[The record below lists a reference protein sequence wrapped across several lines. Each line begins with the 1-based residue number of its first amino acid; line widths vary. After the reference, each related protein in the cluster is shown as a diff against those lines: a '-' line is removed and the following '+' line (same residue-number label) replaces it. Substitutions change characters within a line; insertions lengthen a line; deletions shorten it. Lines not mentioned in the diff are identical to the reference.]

1 MRPTRI
7 NCIAGSL
14 SAAIKKEGQ
23 EGMKDIQSSE
33 ESWQVPGEEHPVEAS
48 VEVSGQ
54 IVLECSGCGEHLTLL
69 GIEEDWPKEHRD
81 AFGCSACGNTVTLAH
96 RVDGTAYTIKSL
108 LRSSIRPL
116 SPGAPGGSLPFA
128 PQ

>member
-33 ESWQVPGEEHPVEAS
+33 ESWQGPGEEHPVEAS

-54 IVLECSGCGEHLTLL
+54 IILECSGCGEHLTLL
-69 GIEEDWPKEHRD
+69 GLEEDWPKEHRD

>member
-33 ESWQVPGEEHPVEAS
+33 ESWQGPGEEHPVEAS

-96 RVDGTAYTIKSL
+96 RIDGTAYTIKSL